1 MRQLM
6 LSLWCLFAMT
16 GLALAA
22 EVTLV
27 KFDKDKKEITVK
39 EGDKEPATY
48 KITDKTKITFTGKDG
63 TAKEGTYDTV
73 EKIMSSPKAAGKAKF
88 EITTDKDAITELKFK
103 AIIKGK

>member
-1 MRQLM
+1 MRQIA
-6 LSLWCLFAMT
+6 LSMCCLFAMT

-27 KFDKDKKEITVK
+27 KFDKDKKEMTVK
-39 EGDKEPATY
+39 DGDKESTY

-63 TAKEGTYDTV
+63 TAKEGTYDVV
-73 EKIMSSPKAAGKAKF
+73 EKIMTSPKAAGKAKF

-103 AIIKGK
+103 ANKGK